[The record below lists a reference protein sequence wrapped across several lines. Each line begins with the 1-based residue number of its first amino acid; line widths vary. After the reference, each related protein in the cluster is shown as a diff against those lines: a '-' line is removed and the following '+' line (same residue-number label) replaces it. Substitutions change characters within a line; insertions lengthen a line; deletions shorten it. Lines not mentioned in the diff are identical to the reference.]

1 MKKAD
6 LNLKLQKHYGTRSSM
21 LENGYLTAEQY
32 MNEVIAVVEEFMQPK
47 PIRIVLD
54 TPDGDI
60 PSTVNE
66 WE

>member
-1 MKKAD
+1 MKKTD
-6 LNLKLQKHYGTRSSM
+6 LNLKLQRHYGIRSSM

-32 MNEVIAVVEEFMQPK
+32 MDEVIAVVEEFMQPK

>member
-32 MNEVIAVVEEFMQPK
+32 MDEVIAVVEEFMQPK
-47 PIRIVLD
+47 PVRIILD

>member
-6 LNLKLQKHYGTRSSM
+6 LNLKLQRHYGTRSSM

-32 MNEVIAVVEEFMQPK
+32 MDEVIAVVEEFMQPK

>member
-6 LNLKLQKHYGTRSSM
+6 LNLKLQRHHGIRSSM

-32 MNEVIAVVEEFMQPK
+32 MDEVIAVVEEFMQPK
-47 PIRIVLD
+47 PVRIILD

-66 WE
+66 FE